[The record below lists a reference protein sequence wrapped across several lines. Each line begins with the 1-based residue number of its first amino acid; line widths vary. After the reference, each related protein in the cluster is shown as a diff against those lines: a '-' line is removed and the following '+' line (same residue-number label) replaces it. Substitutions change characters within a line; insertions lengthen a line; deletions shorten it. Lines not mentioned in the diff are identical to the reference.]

1 MTLYLKYRPQK
12 IEDLDL
18 VAVRTSLAAALN
30 SKQLPHA
37 WLFCG
42 PRGLG
47 KTSAARILAKVLNCK
62 AGGKDACGECEQ
74 CVQIAAGSSSDVIEI
89 DAASNRGIDEIRILK
104 EGVALAPMT
113 SKYKV
118 YIIDEVHMLT
128 TEAANALL
136 KTLEEPPA
144 HVVFVLCTTEPA
156 SLPETVVSRC
166 TVVKFNK
173 PTQEEML
180 SRLEKVAKNEKL
192 GIKNDELGMVVA
204 AAKGSFRDAIKILE
218 QVIMAGGDVKTVLGM
233 VEGLGPEE
241 FFSNMSVEFV
251 AKLVDSGVSIRG
263 FVERCISYLRH
274 KMLSGEDVI
283 GMIEKLEEVYVK
295 TKNTAVEQLPLEIFV
310 IENTKI
316 STNPKSQILNPKEE
330 NKEEIV
336 VEIKEEV
343 TEVSSGPVII
353 PRSDYGLD
361 DVLGRWAEVMRVI
374 KPINHSVEALLRST
388 RPVDFDGE
396 RLTLEVFY
404 KFHKDKLESEKCRQI
419 VEAAVSSVLPG
430 PKIKLQLKMGEK
442 IIKGSDVSG
451 ANISEDIVAA
461 ASEIFKVDAI

>member
-18 VAVRTSLAAALN
+18 VAVRTSLSAALN

-47 KTSAARILAKVLNCK
+47 KTSAARILAKVLSCK
-62 AGGKDACGECEQ
+62 SGGKDACGKCEL
-74 CVQIAAGSSSDVIEI
+74 CVQTATGSSPDVIEI

-104 EGVALAPMT
+104 EGVALAPMAA
-113 SKYKV
+113 KYKV

-144 HVVFVLCTTEPA
+144 HVVFVLCTTEPEK
-156 SLPETVVSRC
+156 LPETVVSRC

-173 PTQEEML
+173 PTEEEMMA
-180 SRLEKVAKNEKL
+180 RLEKVVKSEEL
-192 GIKNDELGMVVA
+192 RIKNNELGMIIS

-218 QVIMAGGDVKTVLGM
+218 QVMMAKGDVKSVLGM

-241 FFSNMSVEFV
+241 FFSNMNVEFV
-251 AKLVDSGVSIRG
+251 ARLVNSGVSIRG

-274 KMLSGEDVI
+274 KMLAGEDVI
-283 GMIEKLEEVYVK
+283 GLIEKLEEVYVR

-310 IENTKI
+310 IEN
-316 STNPKSQILNPKEE
+316 SKSQILNTKQVLNTKIEKVEE
-330 NKEEIV
+330 SVVEVKEEIV
-336 VEIKEEV
+336 EV
-343 TEVSSGPVII
+343 TSGPVII

-361 DVLGRWAEVMRVI
+361 DVLGRWGEIMRVT
-374 KPINHSVEALLRST
+374 KSVNHSIEALLRST
-388 RPVDFDGE
+388 RPVEFDGE
-396 RLTLEVFY
+396 KLTLEVFY
-404 KFHKDKLESEKCRQI
+404 KFHKDKLESEKCRQV
-419 VEAAVSSVLPG
+419 VEAAASSILPG
-430 PKIKLQLKMGEK
+430 PKIRLELKMGEK

-451 ANISEDIVAA
+451 ANISEDIVSAA
-461 ASEIFKVDAI
+461 AEIFKVDVV